1 MLRFASTF
9 WRLKSQRLGSRMQKW
24 RNRFC
29 PQLGRIWSDFLQ
41 VKTIIKI
48 IMFQFRRRVL
58 YACCAL
64 HCRFCLFIIIII
76 SSSSTNKRTNE
87 CKPCWLPLRRYCDST
102 GCVRAGQG
110 IGSVQTQSPQ
120 QFLVAVHLHQST
132 VVVSYW
138 QTLSSCNRLLLARID
153 GQICDACQ
161 HRSVRRPSRRH
172 IWKTKQD
179 RPVITMEH

>member
-1 MLRFASTF
+1 
-9 WRLKSQRLGSRMQKW
+9 MQKW

-132 VVVSYW
+132 IVVSYW